1 MRAVAQRGVSSKAPR
16 FETSGGV
23 GPEPS
28 DEHLMSRFCGDAE
41 EAAFESLMHRYQ
53 PEILG
58 YLRRYLG
65 NADMA
70 EDVCQATFF
79 RVHIK
84 RHSFVDGRR
93 FRPWLYAIATNQ
105 AIDACRRAKRH
116 RMVGLDNNLRGREE
130 GPTFGDLMSAD
141 EATIDAQ
148 AAREESM
155 RWMAS
160 AVQELPE
167 RMKTPLVLVYHQGM
181 KYQQA
186 AVVLG
191 IPVGTVKSRLHAALV
206 RLNRSWLESHRHN

>member
-1 MRAVAQRGVSSKAPR
+1 
-16 FETSGGV
+16 
-23 GPEPS
+23 
-28 DEHLMSRFCGDAE
+28 
-41 EAAFESLMHRYQ
+41 
-53 PEILG
+53 
-58 YLRRYLG
+58 
-65 NADMA
+65 
-70 EDVCQATFF
+70 
-79 RVHIK
+79 
-84 RHSFVDGRR
+84 
-93 FRPWLYAIATNQ
+93 
-105 AIDACRRAKRH
+105 
-116 RMVGLDNNLRGREE
+116 VGLDNSLRGREE

-181 KYQQA
+181 KYQQV